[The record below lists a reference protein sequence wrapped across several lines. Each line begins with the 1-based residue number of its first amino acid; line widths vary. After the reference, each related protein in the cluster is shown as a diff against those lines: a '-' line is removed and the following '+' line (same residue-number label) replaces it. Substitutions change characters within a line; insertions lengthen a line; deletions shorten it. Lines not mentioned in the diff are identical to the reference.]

1 MFVFLCEYG
10 IMDKILKLN
19 GMVNKNEIKK
29 KWSDGCHFQLFD

>member
-10 IMDKILKLN
+10 IMGKISKLN

-29 KWSDGCHFQLFD
+29 K

>member
-19 GMVNKNEIKK
+19 EMGNRNEIKK
-29 KWSDGCHFQLFD
+29 K